1 MAPAIAHFLAGAG
14 LALLIATPLVLRY
27 EIDRSWGLWLV
38 PLGGLWGLIPDVHNI
53 IPVYQPQFR
62 ALHDSAW
69 VDLFA
74 FHYLLD
80 RPTIRELYL
89 ESVFLAILFFL
100 GTVFVFSYAQTLYEA
115 ESVVTTRIEQRLAVV
130 VITMASTAYA
140 GVVVSVIVLNMGR
153 YDLLAALIGRDGHFA
168 GWFVL
173 AAGSIAVGS
182 GLAILLEGLLPV
194 PYRTDPKYGLQAG
207 LLVAI
212 VGWGIASVVL
222 PLWVRT
228 VSDIPASIPYIDLVS
243 LVAVGSFVGVFVLF
257 YTLFRGADIVTL
269 RNENAPS

>member
-1 MAPAIAHFLAGAG
+1 MAPAIVHFLAGAG

-38 PLGGLWGLIPDVHNI
+38 PLGGLWGLVPDIHNVT
-53 IPVYQPQFR
+53 PVNQPQLR

-69 VDLFA
+69 MDLFA

-80 RPTIRELYL
+80 RPTIRGLYL
-89 ESVFLAILFFL
+89 ESIFLAIPFFL
-100 GTVFVFSYAQTLYEA
+100 VTVFVFSYAQTLYEA
-115 ESVVTTRIEQRLAVV
+115 EGVVTRRVEQRLAIT
-130 VITMASTAYA
+130 VITVAATAYA
-140 GVVVSVIVLNMGR
+140 GAVVCVIILNVGR
-153 YDLLAALIGRDGHFA
+153 YDLLAALIGRDGYRA

-173 AAGSIAVGS
+173 AAGSVVAGN
-182 GLAILLEGLLPV
+182 GLAILLERLLPV

-212 VGWGIASVVL
+212 TGWGVASVAL

-228 VSDIPASIPYIDLVS
+228 VSSVSVSVPYIDLMS
-243 LVAVGSFVGVFVLF
+243 LITVGSFVGGFVLF

-269 RNENAPS
+269 RNENDPI